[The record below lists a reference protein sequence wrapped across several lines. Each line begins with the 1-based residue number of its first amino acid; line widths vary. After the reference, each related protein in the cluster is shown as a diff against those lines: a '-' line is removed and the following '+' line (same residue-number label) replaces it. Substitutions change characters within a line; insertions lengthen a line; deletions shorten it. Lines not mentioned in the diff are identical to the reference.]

1 MVDLLQYKINNLVID
16 CFEVK
21 LYTIYDIQKEA
32 PMFHERLKELR
43 SKSGKTQKDLAEY
56 LNISPQS
63 ISKWEKGESSPS
75 LEYLPKIAK
84 FLNCDINSLFEEID
98 LSNIKETLIDLEN
111 LKDELKNTY
120 DNEPDEEDNDDE
132 DEYEIWERR
141 VAKLEW
147 QISELK
153 DKLKSAN
160 ALGRCSNEK
169 YEEFF
174 AIAESTFING
184 EDESKLSQYLAQNET
199 IKNNISF
206 LYKLITTKNAVSIS
220 MVQYYMD
227 VGFITAGTIVDGLEK
242 IRIASPF
249 DEKSKSRKINYEQ
262 LQKLKQLLNV

>member
-1 MVDLLQYKINNLVID
+1 MKKN
-16 CFEVK
+16 E
-21 LYTIYDIQKEA
+21 
-32 PMFHERLKELR
+32 
-43 SKSGKTQKDLAEY
+43 
-56 LNISPQS
+56 
-63 ISKWEKGESSPS
+63 
-75 LEYLPKIAK
+75 
-84 FLNCDINSLFEEID
+84 

-111 LKDELKNTY
+111 LKDELQNTY

-147 QISELK
+147 QIRELK

-160 ALGRCSNEK
+160 ALSRCSSEK

-174 AIAESTFING
+174 AIAESIFING
-184 EDESKLSQYLAQNET
+184 EDESKLSQYLTQNET

-206 LYKLITTKNAVSIS
+206 LYKLITTKNAISIS

-227 VGFITAGTIVDGLEK
+227 VGFITAGAIVDGLEK

-262 LQKLKQLLNV
+262 LQKLKLF